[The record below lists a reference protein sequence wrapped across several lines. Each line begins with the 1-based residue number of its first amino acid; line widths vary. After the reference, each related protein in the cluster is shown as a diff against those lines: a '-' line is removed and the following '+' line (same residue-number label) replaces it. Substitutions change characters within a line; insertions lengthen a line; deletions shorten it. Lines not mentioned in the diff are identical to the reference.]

1 MALLVTS
8 VFSVAGCGS
17 DDDVDV
23 ESRVRNSKIDDLAIR
38 ADPTLRSDLDSDD
51 MIDYDD
57 EYEDDIAP
65 RLDASDAPSEAD
77 CDRLDRLA
85 LSYLITRLDR
95 DILDLSDLRNLSD
108 RDLLDLLE
116 GRNFLEL
123 YDSCTDALISGNYAP
138 EGDDVDGG

>member
-1 MALLVTS
+1 MKIVAAVSIAFVMMVGVT
-8 VFSVAGCGS
+8 GCGS
-17 DDDVDV
+17 DDDVQV
-23 ESRVRNSKIDDLAIR
+23 ESRVKNAAPEASGV
-38 ADPTLRSDLDSDD
+38 SDG
-51 MIDYDD
+51 
-57 EYEDDIAP
+57 
-65 RLDASDAPSEAD
+65 PSEAD